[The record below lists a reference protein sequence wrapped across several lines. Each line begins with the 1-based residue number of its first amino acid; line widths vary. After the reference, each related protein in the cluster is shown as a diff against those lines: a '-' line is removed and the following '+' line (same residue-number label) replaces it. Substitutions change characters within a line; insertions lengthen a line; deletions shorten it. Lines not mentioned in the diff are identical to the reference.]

1 MVMISLR
8 HMYYRNIHMVT
19 VKKTRRTASKVAAI
33 QTSTFPMQVTTYTY
47 LSLATGGGGGG
58 CPLTSLERTDGQ
70 GLNADMRAQDSYQRM
85 WLLGSG
91 RGYTY
96 VL

>member
-1 MVMISLR
+1 MVMTSLR
-8 HMYYRNIHMVT
+8 HIYYRNIHIERL
-19 VKKTRRTASKVAAI
+19 KKTRRIASKVAAI
-33 QTSTFPMQVTTYTY
+33 QTSTSPLLVTTYTY
-47 LSLATGGGGGG
+47 LSLATGSGGG

-70 GLNADMRAQDSYQRM
+70 GLNADMRAHDSYQRM
-85 WLLGSG
+85 WLLASA

>member
-1 MVMISLR
+1 MVMTSLG
-8 HMYYRNIHMVT
+8 HIYYRNIHMERL
-19 VKKTRRTASKVAAI
+19 KKTKRIASKVVAI
-33 QTSTFPMQVTTYTY
+33 QTGTSPIQVATHTY
-47 LSLATGGGGGG
+47 LSLATGGGGG

-85 WLLGSG
+85 WLLGSA

>member
-1 MVMISLR
+1 MVMTSLHYSNT
-8 HMYYRNIHMVT
+8 HMEGLE
-19 VKKTRRTASKVAAI
+19 KTRRIASKVVAI
-33 QTSTFPMQVTTYTY
+33 QTGLPPMQAIAYPY
-47 LSLATGGGGGG
+47 LSLATGGGGG

-70 GLNADMRAQDSYQRM
+70 GLNADMRAHDSYHRM
-85 WLLGSG
+85 WLLGSA

>member
-1 MVMISLR
+1 MVMTSLR
-8 HMYYRNIHMVT
+8 HIHYRNIHMEKL
-19 VKKTRRTASKVAAI
+19 KKTRRIARKVAAI
-33 QTSTFPMQVTTYTY
+33 QTGTSPMQITTYTY
-47 LSLATGGGGGG
+47 LSLAIGGGGG

-70 GLNADMRAQDSYQRM
+70 GLNADMRAHDSYQRM
-85 WLLGSG
+85 WLLGSA

>member
-1 MVMISLR
+1 MVTTPLR
-8 HMYYRNIHMVT
+8 HIHYTNIHMERL
-19 VKKTRRTASKVAAI
+19 KKTRKLASKVATI
-33 QTSTFPMQVTTYTY
+33 HTGSSQMQVTTYTY

-85 WLLGSG
+85 WLLGSA